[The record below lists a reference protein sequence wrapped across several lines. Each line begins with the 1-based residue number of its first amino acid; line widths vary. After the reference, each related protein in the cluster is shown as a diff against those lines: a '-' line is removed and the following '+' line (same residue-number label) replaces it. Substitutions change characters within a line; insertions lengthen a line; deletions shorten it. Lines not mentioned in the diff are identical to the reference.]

1 MEATQGSLLRFM
13 EGADKRFII
22 PVYQRNYDWK
32 KEQCETLLEDL
43 IAVFRNQL
51 ATHFFGSIVFV
62 GDDNSS
68 GPEYSIIDGQQRL
81 TTISLLLLA
90 IYNCISDKNIES
102 SILNA
107 KKIRD
112 SYLIDE
118 YSTDEVKLKLKL
130 IKNDR
135 VAYESLFL
143 DEDRV
148 SDSKINGNYNYF
160 YKRISNMEINEIEG
174 VLLAIQKLVV
184 VKISIKPNHGDNPQ
198 LIFESLNST
207 GLDLEEADKIRNF
220 ILMDLTVEDQEI
232 YYTKYWAKIENETLH
247 NVSAFI
253 RFYLAIKEQKLYSP
267 SLLYKNFKQFVLI
280 KKFDDKSILLRDL
293 LKYAQYYN
301 RILCAE
307 GNEGYNGSITRI
319 KMMDLSMVY
328 PFLMELFDA
337 QANNLVT
344 YDELAEILRIL
355 ETYIIRRVICGIS
368 FESLNKTFAFM
379 GNTIK
384 NLVEDEKISYI
395 VAFKYVILN
404 YTGHYRFPR
413 DFEFE
418 EKFIQRDIY
427 SISPRYKKYI
437 FAEIENYD
445 NRERLDIY
453 SQLDNGDLSIE
464 HIMPQTLKEEWKEEL
479 GANWEIIHEKYVH
492 TIGNLT
498 LTAYNSKYSNLP
510 FRQKRD
516 MEKGFKES
524 RLLLNKFVSQQE
536 KWTEK
541 EIKQRA
547 DFLLNRALCLW
558 KLPECSFIKENEEDW
573 YGLDEENI
581 DYTGKQISQYRFLN
595 DVTPATDWTAMF
607 KNIANT
613 LYRLDATPFESIV
626 NKEFPENRVLEK
638 RFSKTAD
645 NLRNPHEVAEGIYIE
660 TNLNTQAKIDMLRV
674 LLLQYNVD
682 LQDLTFKLKT
692 NE

>member
-32 KEQCETLLEDL
+32 KEHCETLLEDL
-43 IAVFRNQL
+43 IAVYRNQL

-62 GDDNSS
+62 GDDNAS

-90 IYNCISDKNIES
+90 IYNYINDKNIES
-102 SILNA
+102 KILNA

-112 SYLIDE
+112 SYLVDE
-118 YSTDEVKLKLKL
+118 YSTEEVKLKLKL

-135 VAYESLFL
+135 VAYESLFS
-143 DEDRV
+143 DETRV
-148 SDSKINGNYNYF
+148 SDSKINGNYIYF

-174 VLLAIQKLVV
+174 VYLAIQKLVV
-184 VKISIKPNHGDNPQ
+184 VKISIKPTHGDNPQ

-220 ILMDLTVEDQEI
+220 ILMDLKVEEQEK
-232 YYTKYWAKIENETLH
+232 YYTKYWSKIESETLY
-247 NVSAFI
+247 NVSTFI

-267 SLLYKNFKQFVLI
+267 SLLYKNFKQYVII
-280 KKFDDKSILLRDL
+280 KKFDDKSILLKDL
-293 LKYAQYYN
+293 LKYAKYYN
-301 RILCAE
+301 KILSAE

-337 QANNLVT
+337 QASHMISKN
-344 YDELAEILRIL
+344 DFEEILKIL

-384 NLVEDEKISYI
+384 NLVDDEKISYI

-427 SISPRYKKYI
+427 SISPKYKKYI

-445 NRERLDIY
+445 NKERLDIY
-453 SQLDNGDLSIE
+453 SQLDNGELSIE
-464 HIMPQTLKEEWKEEL
+464 HIMPQTLKEEWKKEL
-479 GANWEIIHEKYVH
+479 GEDWEIVHEKYIH

-498 LTAYNSKYSNLP
+498 LTGYNSKYSNYP
-510 FRQKRD
+510 FQRKRD
-516 MEKGFKES
+516 MDKGFKES
-524 RLLLNKFVSQQE
+524 RLFLNKFVGQQE
-536 KWTEK
+536 KWTEYEMK
-541 EIKQRA
+541 KRA
-547 DFLLNRALCLW
+547 EFLLERALLIW
-558 KLPECSFIKENEEDW
+558 KLPECSFVKENEEDW
-573 YGLDEENI
+573 YGLDEETI

-595 DVTPATDWTAMF
+595 DVIPATDWTAMF
-607 KNIANT
+607 RDIANT

-626 NKEFPENRVLEK
+626 NKEFPENRILEK

-645 NLRNPHEVAEGIYIE
+645 TLRNYHRVADGIYIE
-660 TNLNTQAKIDMLRV
+660 TKLNTQAKIDMLRV
-674 LLLQYNVD
+674 LLSQYNVD
-682 LQDLTFKLKT
+682 LQDLAFKLKADV
-692 NE
+692 